1 MLLLSFFFGLMFLFS
16 LLFCNIFL
24 FLFLGILIYGKR
36 LKVEAKREE
45 RVLAYG
51 ILFHILKVVK
61 CLCFLFFSPFLGG
74 CFVEVF
80 VQVKYVMEALGMW
93 LQISTI
99 ATRYNLLLV
108 IIIITLLL
116 SYSSVFITC
125 CFLCFGCRI
134 IFCGQCPLFSAWIFL
149 LFTTEFPFLT
159 DFDMLYLS

>member
-116 SYSSVFITC
+116 SYSSI
-125 CFLCFGCRI
+125 LSLPI
-134 IFCGQCPLFSAWIFL
+134 IFFAQVIVLFVVVTVLLSFIFIMISSL
-149 LFTTEFPFLT
+149 LYSLSVHALKCFT
-159 DFDMLYLS
+159 